1 MTKKSHTSENI
12 EDETNPTPEE
22 AEDNEEQASAEEVEE
37 VETEASP
44 EELLKKKEGEL
55 DELRNEM
62 LRLRADV
69 ENVRRRLNKEK
80 QESIAFANEKLIREL
95 IPVYDNLERALKAP
109 DASIESIK
117 EGVAMTAKQFQA
129 IFEKQN
135 VEAIPAVGEKFDP
148 AVHEVLTQIES
159 HEHEENTV
167 VEEYVRGYKMNGR
180 VLLPAKVATAKKP
193 AKGKQGDGD
202 SDDSGEAQASA

>member
-37 VETEASP
+37 AETEEDP
-44 EELLKKKEGEL
+44 EELLQKKEGEL
-55 DELRNEM
+55 DALRNEM

-80 QESIAFANEKLIREL
+80 QEAIAFANEKLIREL

-117 EGVAMTAKQFQA
+117 EGVAMTAKQFKS
-129 IFEKQN
+129 IFEKER

-148 AVHEVLTQIES
+148 SVHEVLTQIES

-193 AKGKQGDGD
+193 AKGKKEDGGE
-202 SDDSGEAQASA
+202 DSGEAEASA